1 VSIIERF
8 DFLFLANKAFTV
20 RKKKADEE
28 KRKNAPRKRVGEQES
43 KEEEKKDVMI
53 ELCEI
58 IMHDI
63 KEFKVSTYIHF
74 QKH

>member
-1 VSIIERF
+1 MILLS
-8 DFLFLANKAFTV
+8 FLANKSFNL
-20 RKKKADEE
+20 RKKKAEEE
-28 KRKNAPRKRVGEQES
+28 KKLNAPRKRVGEQEK

-63 KEFKVSTYIHF
+63 KDFKASNF
-74 QKH
+74 KK